1 MTTLLDELSPPLSEE
16 EAIVAADRCLECG
29 GHHAVAPCVTACPA
43 DVDVPAFVA
52 AVARGDGAEAGRV
65 VYAENLLGGA
75 CARVCPVELLC
86 DPADAAVASMHNVTF
101 QIGTFTRNY
110 WDFFLGFGYF
120 VSVLMVFVALVAWQL
135 GGLSKE
141 ALAQLPLI
149 TWGLAVSFAGVVLLS
164 WRYFFLPPIVF
175 SVILL
180 VLLIVAAF
188 LAKRG

>member
-1 MTTLLDELSPPLSEE
+1 MRASLLYRIIS
-16 EAIVAADRCLECG
+16 IVLLLFAA
-29 GHHAVAPCVTACPA
+29 GHTFGFRQ
-43 DVDVPAFVA
+43 VDPTWH
-52 AVARGDGAEAGRV
+52 
-65 VYAENLLGGA
+65 
-75 CARVCPVELLC
+75 
-86 DPADAAVASMHNVTF
+86 ADAAVASMHNVTF

-149 TWGLAVSFAGVVLLS
+149 TWGLAVSFAGVVFLS

-188 LAKRG
+188 VAKRG